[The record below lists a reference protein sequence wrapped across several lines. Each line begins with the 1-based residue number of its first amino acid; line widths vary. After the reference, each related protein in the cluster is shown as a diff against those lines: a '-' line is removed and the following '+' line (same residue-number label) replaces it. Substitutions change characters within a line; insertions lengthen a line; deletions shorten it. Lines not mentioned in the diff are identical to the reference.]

1 LFLNGDET
9 EMTAKT
15 YVSRTHFDANL
26 YSEPLSIM
34 NMLWEYEKASN
45 KMNWCWKYGI
55 AYARVKRLASTCSNL
70 QKRVAGF
77 LCMPAEELDVAAPP
91 LEMPPAKITILRVVQ
106 VWCFHD
112 TLIEYQPRN
121 SLRGLSDSGFTLDL
135 KPKSGEVTESLLNQ
149 VLSKDRHQYE
159 IRGYKEI
166 EQTGNFKIP
175 TQPVSMDPLSD
186 IPPAFEER
194 ILSLAIHDDLGLV
207 WVKSEK
213 YFAVYVRHR
222 TSVLPEFGVL
232 YEHFQQHLAED
243 TPSTL
248 LGIEVPLHLQRG
260 FRERACGM
268 YRIVHHVAGNITEDG
283 PNDFLFYKFANVGL
297 PKKKMNSLDFQ
308 LDDFIRLHPS
318 VPGLSC
324 DFKSS
329 KKSARFCLKTRGAR
343 ARTLS
348 SFDRQDLFPFEI
360 DDKCATKENAR
371 SQCIFFSATSNS
383 PMDNGSKRKSLE
395 KKYSSWQ
402 RPLFECIPEGA
413 RIISVLASGRRRSHH
428 IRFEQHA
435 DSDNEWNDDE
445 GDDDIELYPDPS
457 QSLITFRWKRFGTDT
472 VVYVQENSVPASAVP
487 MDGVSILYCCCA
499 NTLEVKGGGL
509 RAEGLTLLPPGKLF
523 LLLCRFSFG
532 LYNTSS
538 FQDGSL
544 TTTSIEWLSGNDTKV
559 DDAQDWK
566 GRIDKAIAV
575 HSSTRSLGEELVC
588 FPDSVEQLVSVFD
601 GLNGVECKPW
611 DDLHSNPFSRENL
624 SCYR

>member
-1 LFLNGDET
+1 
-9 EMTAKT
+9 
-15 YVSRTHFDANL
+15 
-26 YSEPLSIM
+26 M
-34 NMLWEYEKASN
+34 NVLWEYEKASN

-55 AYARVKRLASTCSNL
+55 AHARVKRLASTCSNL
-70 QKRVAGF
+70 QRRVAGF
-77 LCMPAEELDVAAPP
+77 LCMPTEELDVAAPP
-91 LEMPPAKITILRVVQ
+91 VEMPQAKITILRVIQ
-106 VWCFHD
+106 AWCFHD

-121 SLRGLSDSGFTLDL
+121 SLRGLSESGITLDL

-149 VLSKDRHQYE
+149 VLSKERHPYE

-166 EQTGNFKIP
+166 ESTGSFKIP
-175 TQPVSMDPLSD
+175 TQPVPMDPLSD
-186 IPPAFEER
+186 IPPALEER
-194 ILSLAIHDDLGLV
+194 LLSLALHDDLDLA

-232 YEHFQQHLAED
+232 SEHFQQHLTEED

-248 LGIEVPLHLQRG
+248 LGVEVPLHLQRG

-268 YRIVHHVAGNITEDG
+268 YRIMHYVADDRIEGG
-283 PNDFLFYKFANVGL
+283 PTNDFIYYKFSMVGL

-318 VPGLSC
+318 VSGLSC
-324 DFKSS
+324 DLKSS
-329 KKSARFCLKTRGAR
+329 KKAARFCLKTRGVR

-348 SFDRQDLFPFEI
+348 AFDRQDLFPFEI
-360 DDKCATKENAR
+360 DDKCATKEKAR
-371 SQCIFFSATSNS
+371 SQSIFFAATPNR

-395 KKYSSWQ
+395 KKNSSWQ

-413 RIISVLASGRRRSHH
+413 RILSVLASGRRRSHH
-428 IRFEQHA
+428 IRFEQHGDA
-435 DSDNEWNDDE
+435 DNGGNDDE
-445 GDDDIELYPDPS
+445 DDEAIEIYPEPS

-472 VVYVQENSVPASAVP
+472 AVYVQENSVPASAVP
-487 MDGVSILYCCCA
+487 MDGSSILYCCCA

-544 TTTSIEWLSGNDTKV
+544 TSMSLEWLSGKDTEV
-559 DDAQDWK
+559 EDTEDWK
-566 GRIDKAIAV
+566 DRIDKAIAL
-575 HSSTRSLGEELVC
+575 HSSTSSLGEELVC
-588 FPDSVEQLVSVFD
+588 FPDSVEQLVNVFD
-601 GLNGVECKPW
+601 GLNGVDCKVW
-611 DDLHSNPFSRENL
+611 EDLHSNPFSRENL
-624 SCYR
+624 HCYR